1 MYISLS
7 EIKSLNIDIIKR
19 LVDNKIPEGKLIDYK
34 ESLSVSTVEEKKEFL
49 ADISSFA
56 NAEGGNLIYGVR
68 EEDGIPTEICGFNVD
83 SIDSEKLK
91 LENLIRDCTDPRVL
105 GTIINYIALDNG
117 KFVLVIYI
125 PKSLNPPHVV
135 KIGNHWRFYSRN
147 SAGKYP
153 MDMGEVRS
161 AIILAEHFAERIKNF
176 RIERVSKIISN
187 DVNVPLADTSKIV
200 IHLLP
205 LVSFEKGY
213 KLDLSVYLDN
223 YQNLKPLLG
232 RISFQRYNLDGIL
245 TYSTISNF
253 RTADSYLLLYYNGIL
268 ETTNGSMLS
277 SYDGS
282 IKKPRIEYIEKVII
296 NELKRFLTEL
306 SSLDISSPIVITVS
320 FLNVKGL
327 MMGSYDLNYEFVH
340 PVDRDHLF
348 FPEVLMN
355 DYSEQ
360 IELVIKPV
368 FDSLWQAF
376 GFPKCHHYNN
386 QGEWILK

>member
-49 ADISSFA
+49 ADVSSFA

-68 EEDGIPTEICGFNVD
+68 EEDGIPAEICGFNVD

-105 GTIINYIALDNG
+105 GTIINFIALDNG

-125 PKSLNPPHVV
+125 PKSFNPPHVV

-161 AIILAEHFAERIKNF
+161 AIILAEHYAERIKNF

-213 KLDLSVYLDN
+213 KLDLSVYLNN

-245 TYSTISNF
+245 TYSTISDF

-268 ETTNGSMLS
+268 ETVSTLIRSPNRENRLHI
-277 SYDGS
+277 DA
-282 IKKPRIEYIEKVII
+282 IEQIII

-306 SSLDISSPIVITVS
+306 SSLDISCPIVIAIS
-320 FLNVKGL
+320 FLKVKGL
-327 MMGSYDLNYEFVH
+327 MMSSEDFNYWSEH

-348 FPEVLMN
+348 FPEVLIN

-360 IELVIKPV
+360 IELVIKPI

-376 GFPKCHHYNN
+376 GFSKCRHYND
-386 QGEWILK
+386 QEEWLLK